1 MRISI
6 LIILLVYM
14 SPMVPSEEGK
24 TNDTENKKSG
34 EKEEIKE
41 MILLGNSDDDD
52 DDDGNIMPSTSPKR
66 PLVTYGNLT
75 AMEDR
80 YHPLLDED
88 VIVKNIDVS
97 SKYYNRNGGGV
108 VWDKLN
114 ILTAGKKGPLM
125 MEDSLF
131 LEEVNH
137 FVRERISERVVHA
150 KGAGAFGYFESSNHH
165 ITAYT
170 KAGLFSKPGK
180 RTKIAVRFSTVVGGA
195 GSADTVRDPRGFA
208 IKFYTDEGNF
218 DMMMLNFPVFFVRD
232 PLRFL
237 NMIHSQKKDPKSNL
251 FNYDSFWDF
260 LSLLPET
267 LHAVSYLFTDLG
279 TPDGYRHM
287 HGFSVNTF
295 KLVNQLEKV
304 VFARF
309 HVLTDQGI
317 RNLTIDKATRLAGLN
332 PDYAAEDL
340 YKAIKSKK
348 YPSWTIHFQI
358 MTQKQAKK
366 WKHNPFDTTKLW
378 PLKYFPLVEVGR
390 IVLTHNPK
398 NFFAD
403 IEQLAFNPT
412 NLVSGIESTT
422 DKVLQGRLFAYNDA
436 QTYRL
441 GTNFYRMPVNQPFV
455 SVVQSNVRDGA
466 FCFDSNG
473 GAGPNYYPNSFD
485 NKKEDVT
492 QRSSKWK
499 LPSLVEVKRY
509 DTTQD
514 DNYSQVTKF
523 WDNLP
528 PADQDHLVYNMAI
541 HLSKAKSFI
550 QDRFL
555 HHVKIAHHEYY
566 RRLKETLDFVKGHEL
581 NSILIS

>member
-1 MRISI
+1 M
-6 LIILLVYM
+6 
-14 SPMVPSEEGK
+14 
-24 TNDTENKKSG
+24 
-34 EKEEIKE
+34 
-41 MILLGNSDDDD
+41 DD
-52 DDDGNIMPSTSPKR
+52 DDDGNVIPPFDPKR
-66 PLVTYGNLT
+66 PLITFVNLT

-80 YHPLLDED
+80 YHPLLDDD

-97 SKYYNRNGGGV
+97 SKYYNRNGGGI

-125 MEDSLF
+125 MEDSMF

-137 FVRERISERVVHA
+137 FVRERIPERIVHA

-218 DMMMLNFPVFFVRD
+218 DLMMLNFPVFFVRD

-317 RNLTIDKATRLAGLN
+317 RNLTIDKATRLAGVN

-340 YKAIKSKK
+340 YRSIKSKK
-348 YPSWTIHFQI
+348 YPSWTVHVQI

-366 WKHNPFDTTKLW
+366 WKHNPFDTTKVRQSKL
-378 PLKYFPLVEVGR
+378 
-390 IVLTHNPK
+390 ITI
-398 NFFAD
+398 FF
-403 IEQLAFNPT
+403 
-412 NLVSGIESTT
+412 
-422 DKVLQGRLFAYNDA
+422 
-436 QTYRL
+436 
-441 GTNFYRMPVNQPFV
+441 
-455 SVVQSNVRDGA
+455 
-466 FCFDSNG
+466 
-473 GAGPNYYPNSFD
+473 
-485 NKKEDVT
+485 
-492 QRSSKWK
+492 
-499 LPSLVEVKRY
+499 
-509 DTTQD
+509 
-514 DNYSQVTKF
+514 
-523 WDNLP
+523 
-528 PADQDHLVYNMAI
+528 VY
-541 HLSKAKSFI
+541 
-550 QDRFL
+550 Q
-555 HHVKIAHHEYY
+555 
-566 RRLKETLDFVKGHEL
+566 
-581 NSILIS
+581 